1 MHISKTDK
9 STIFIN
15 SLIGLL
21 PFSYIIGNTILNIN
35 VVLIIITGLY
45 FFKLEIFRFEKNV
58 FNFTLVFF
66 FLYLIL
72 ISLINYI
79 PGLGVVDGYKA
90 NLLKSFFFLRYL
102 LLFLIVRTLFNKNL
116 FKIKYIFIISALSTL
131 ALSIDLILQFNTGTN
146 LFGKTTDAAFRFSGF
161 FGDELIAGSYLQRF
175 SLFFIFLTLTLKINK
190 SKKNVYLIILIFSLY
205 ILCCIFLT
213 GNRMPTLLYV
223 FSLSIFFLLEKKLR
237 KFLIY
242 FIIILSLTSVTMYN
256 FNNHIKKTVNSF
268 SGNAYNLTEN
278 LSIFFVNDIKY
289 SSADF
294 NMREDNHH
302 LRTFNAGIQTWKTH
316 KIFGGGLRSF
326 RSNCGM
332 HTIFRMCNNH
342 PHNYYI
348 EILLDMG
355 IVGLAAFLIIF
366 YSSIYNF
373 IIFYTRNASLLLSER
388 IVYAPAFLVIF
399 TEIFPLRSSG
409 SFFTT
414 GNATFIFLFLAMISS
429 MRFKKKS

>member
-131 ALSIDLILQFNTGTN
+131 ALSIDLILQTSANQGDIVTN
-146 LFGKTTDAAFRFSGF
+146 VITKIADYFSPNNIEMGQ
-161 FGDELIAGSYLQRF
+161 AGPE
-175 SLFFIFLTLTLKINK
+175 
-190 SKKNVYLIILIFSLY
+190 
-205 ILCCIFLT
+205 LT
-213 GNRMPTLLYV
+213 GLVPENKMIDFLKRLH
-223 FSLSIFFLLEKKLR
+223 IF
-237 KFLIY
+237 
-242 FIIILSLTSVTMYN
+242 
-256 FNNHIKKTVNSF
+256 
-268 SGNAYNLTEN
+268 
-278 LSIFFVNDIKY
+278 
-289 SSADF
+289 
-294 NMREDNHH
+294 
-302 LRTFNAGIQTWKTH
+302 
-316 KIFGGGLRSF
+316 
-326 RSNCGM
+326 
-332 HTIFRMCNNH
+332 
-342 PHNYYI
+342 
-348 EILLDMG
+348 
-355 IVGLAAFLIIF
+355 
-366 YSSIYNF
+366 
-373 IIFYTRNASLLLSER
+373 
-388 IVYAPAFLVIF
+388 
-399 TEIFPLRSSG
+399 
-409 SFFTT
+409 
-414 GNATFIFLFLAMISS
+414 
-429 MRFKKKS
+429 

>member
-90 NLLKSFFFLRYL
+90 NLLKSFFILLKCMFLVH
-102 LLFLIVRTLFNKNL
+102 IRTLFNKNL

-161 FGDELIAGSYLQRF
+161 FGDELIAGSY
-175 SLFFIFLTLTLKINK
+175 FL
-190 SKKNVYLIILIFSLY
+190 
-205 ILCCIFLT
+205 
-213 GNRMPTLLYV
+213 
-223 FSLSIFFLLEKKLR
+223 
-237 KFLIY
+237 
-242 FIIILSLTSVTMYN
+242 
-256 FNNHIKKTVNSF
+256 
-268 SGNAYNLTEN
+268 
-278 LSIFFVNDIKY
+278 
-289 SSADF
+289 
-294 NMREDNHH
+294 
-302 LRTFNAGIQTWKTH
+302 
-316 KIFGGGLRSF
+316 
-326 RSNCGM
+326 
-332 HTIFRMCNNH
+332 
-342 PHNYYI
+342 
-348 EILLDMG
+348 
-355 IVGLAAFLIIF
+355 
-366 YSSIYNF
+366 
-373 IIFYTRNASLLLSER
+373 
-388 IVYAPAFLVIF
+388 
-399 TEIFPLRSSG
+399 
-409 SFFTT
+409 
-414 GNATFIFLFLAMISS
+414 
-429 MRFKKKS
+429 